1 MSKVCFSL
9 KVLPFPSTIPIQ
21 ELFAAIDISKNGF
34 IFLRDVVE
42 ILRYIKKEGN
52 CDQVTM
58 YILLVKVNKRKMFFL
73 LD

>member
-9 KVLPFPSTIPIQ
+9 KGLPFSSTILIQ
-21 ELFAAIDISKNGF
+21 ELFTAIDISKNGF